1 MVRTLRLVRITGW
14 TLTAIAAVLA
24 AVALMHLSQYRAN
37 PDSTLPVWGS
47 VPDFRFVT
55 QNGHPLSLGD
65 LRGKVWVA
73 NFFFT
78 SCAGICPP
86 MQANMQRVQEAFIQY
101 PEVQL
106 VSFTVDPE
114 RDTVQ
119 RLNRYAKQRG
129 ALPGKWYFLTGDR
142 SQIYRLAREGFK
154 LAAMEASGGQN
165 AGASDNLPKH
175 DFIHSEKCVLVDTRG
190 RVRGYYRGTDAA
202 EMTRLIGDIRLLLD
216 EREP

>member
-14 TLTAIAAVLA
+14 TLTAIAAILTA
-24 AVALMHLSQYRAN
+24 AALMHLSQYRAN
-37 PDSTLPVWGS
+37 TGSALPVWGS
-47 VPDFRFVT
+47 VPDFQFVT
-55 QNGHPLSLGD
+55 QDGHTLSLGD

-86 MQANMQRVQEAFIQY
+86 MQANMQRVQEAFAQQ

-119 RLNRYAKQRG
+119 TLNRYAKQRG
-129 ALPGKWYFLTGDR
+129 ALPGKWYFLTGDKSR
-142 SQIYRLAREGFK
+142 IYRLAREGFK
-154 LAAMEASGGQN
+154 LAAVDASVGQSV
-165 AGASDNLPKH
+165 GANGDSPKH
-175 DFIHSEKCVLVDTRG
+175 DFIHSEKCVLVDTHG
-190 RVRGYYRGTDAA
+190 RIRGYYRGTDTA
-202 EMTRLIGDIRLLLD
+202 EMTRLIGDVQLLLD